1 MAGRTLALRYG
12 PPWAPVTGTE
22 MPGSWPNW
30 HLTSSGVAHHI
41 IPTVSFLA
49 PARQFT
55 VAEPLPPAGQND
67 PHIWAFDEVISRWET
82 TSGSAYVPK
91 NHGGPYAQLR
101 ATEFADPKRTLGIKD
116 LGEKLRHRSWRLPV
130 STKYQRSETKAQY
143 TCWPDPDPGPTVYV
157 GPQPLELADHH
168 RGGPSQA
175 LIPWTKNAELAGR
188 PFTISDRGVLDRH
201 QLYLTTSA
209 RDFYPK
215 NQLSGYPCK
224 DSSTSSSFKETPHVW
239 DHGSRVPPCPSR
251 IRVPRARPV
260 RQPVP
265 HRGVLSLAR
274 ESYSLP
280 LHPLRGLDRFCPL
293 EAPWGGPHWK
303 PLPGIYS
310 VPKAYSTENSC
321 YGSSKPARV

>member
-12 PPWAPVTGTE
+12 PPWSPISGTE
-22 MPGSWPNW
+22 VPGSWPSW
-30 HLTSSGVAHHI
+30 HLTSSGIAHHI
-41 IPTVSFLA
+41 IPSVSFPP
-49 PARQFT
+49 PAIQFT
-55 VAEPLPPAGQND
+55 VAEPLPPAAQKD
-67 PHIWAFDEVISRWET
+67 LHIWAFDEVISRWET

-91 NHGGPYAQLR
+91 TYGGPYAQPR
-101 ATEFADPKRTLGIKD
+101 AAEPEDPRRTVGIKD
-116 LGEKLRHRSWRLPV
+116 LGEKLRHRGWRLPLN
-130 STKYQRSETKAQY
+130 TKHQSSETKAQY
-143 TCWPDPDPGPTVYV
+143 TCWPGLDQRPIVHV

-175 LIPWTKNAELAGR
+175 LIPWTKNPELAGR

-215 NQLSGYPCK
+215 NQLSGYPRK
-224 DSSTSSSFKETPHVW
+224 DSLTSSFKETPQVRG
-239 DHGSRVPPCPSR
+239 HGPRLPPCPRR
-251 IRVPRARPV
+251 IRLSRARPV
-260 RQPVP
+260 TKAVP
-265 HRGVLSLAR
+265 HRGALSLAR
-274 ESYSLP
+274 ESYCLP
-280 LHPLRGLDRFCPL
+280 LHPLRRLDRFCPL

-321 YGSSKPARV
+321 YGSSKPAPV